1 MNMGTLVGAP
11 KIRAAQILRE
21 VEATRRGAYGG
32 AVGYLT
38 HDGAMDTAIV
48 IRAAVV
54 RDGTARV
61 RAGAGIVFDSDPA
74 SEANETRRKAEAV
87 LRALGAAGGPDG

>member
-1 MNMGTLVGAP
+1 
-11 KIRAAQILRE
+11 
-21 VEATRRGAYGG
+21 
-32 AVGYLT
+32 VGYLT
-38 HDGAMDTAIV
+38 HDGTMDTAIV

-87 LRALGAAGGPDG
+87 LRAIGSTGGPDA